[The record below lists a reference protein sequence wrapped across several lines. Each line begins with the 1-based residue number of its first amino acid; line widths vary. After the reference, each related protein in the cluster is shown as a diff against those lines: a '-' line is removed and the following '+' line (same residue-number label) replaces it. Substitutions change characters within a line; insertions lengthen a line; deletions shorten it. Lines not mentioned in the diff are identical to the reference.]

1 MNKKRLNGRCVVYVP
16 LLISLFL
23 QPFALNAAQSV
34 RRSQIRFIYF
44 VQRRSVDHSLGWKS
58 LKRVYILYIFVCSPL
73 LLLVFSAIVF
83 HFGSRKF
90 TTDDFCVEGNATTT
104 RYTNKTS
111 SKKIWMEKKRTHL
124 LIITKRPADVRRRRR
139 RKEMAKTYMNNNKNM
154 ILIYKIIIHFFIV
167 LYSKYEGYSTHSQPE
182 HRYGKRCA
190 VCASN
195 TQSSIDSIIVVSTVH
210 ASKGVTS
217 VWTHS
222 DHCGSCLA
230 AAVVNPNAVI
240 RVTVIAHWP
249 RILRQNRKQS
259 TENYF
264 FLFINIRL
272 PFNQFHLHI
281 SEKN

>member
-1 MNKKRLNGRCVVYVP
+1 
-16 LLISLFL
+16 
-23 QPFALNAAQSV
+23 
-34 RRSQIRFIYF
+34 
-44 VQRRSVDHSLGWKS
+44 
-58 LKRVYILYIFVCSPL
+58 
-73 LLLVFSAIVF
+73 
-83 HFGSRKF
+83 
-90 TTDDFCVEGNATTT
+90 
-104 RYTNKTS
+104 
-111 SKKIWMEKKRTHL
+111 
-124 LIITKRPADVRRRRR
+124 
-139 RKEMAKTYMNNNKNM
+139 M

-240 RVTVIAHWP
+240 RVTVTQEYCVRIENSRRKIISFCLSIFVCHLINSICTFLKKLISLFSSAQCTQSIIAQ
-249 RILRQNRKQS
+249 RRRFDS
-259 TENYF
+259 
-264 FLFINIRL
+264 
-272 PFNQFHLHI
+272 FHLLHFTFRFAPDEWLAVSQRTI
-281 SEKN
+281 FQFKYSYLFVFTFHCRRMYEQHFVPFRE

>member
-1 MNKKRLNGRCVVYVP
+1 M
-16 LLISLFL
+16 
-23 QPFALNAAQSV
+23 
-34 RRSQIRFIYF
+34 
-44 VQRRSVDHSLGWKS
+44 
-58 LKRVYILYIFVCSPL
+58 
-73 LLLVFSAIVF
+73 
-83 HFGSRKF
+83 
-90 TTDDFCVEGNATTT
+90 
-104 RYTNKTS
+104 
-111 SKKIWMEKKRTHL
+111 
-124 LIITKRPADVRRRRR
+124 RRRPDTRIKLH
-139 RKEMAKTYMNNNKNM
+139 RKKYEWRKKEHICSLSRNVPQTSVAAVDGKRWRKPIWTTKKNM

-240 RVTVIAHWP
+240 RVTVTQEYCV
-249 RILRQNRKQS
+249 RIENSRRKIISFCLSIFVCHLINSICTFLKKINFFVFVGAMHAINNS
-259 TENYF
+259 TA
-264 FLFINIRL
+264 
-272 PFNQFHLHI
+272 
-281 SEKN
+281 